1 MKLKEVST
9 TYSRTINLG
18 NMQSAKIGIVLTA
31 SIEIADDDPLNDGVG
46 YDAENRE
53 INVLYTMARDAV
65 HAEMLR
71 LSNPV
76 PGPSIARSGPPASAP
91 AQPHNGQQPAQQA
104 VPAVAPSQPFQA
116 AGSDPFC

>member
-1 MKLKEVST
+1 MKLKEVSVT
-9 TYSRTINLG
+9 CGRKVNLG
-18 NMQSAKIGIVLTA
+18 NYQSATIEITLTA
-31 SIEIADDDPLNDGVG
+31 SIEIADDDPDNASVT

-53 INVLYTMARDAV
+53 INVLQTMARDAV

-71 LSNPV
+71 LPRPD

-91 AQPHNGQQPAQQA
+91 AQP
-104 VPAVAPSQPFQA
+104 FQG